1 MNVKTKILLAVL
13 LCTPFQSLAQN
24 MNNSSVA
31 MAYVCWQIANGEGYE
46 QDSNL
51 FAKMISMV
59 RKLPDFKAQSH
70 YDYMG
75 YAAQQVLKLDSS
87 ERKNMY
93 IYGCEEP
100 LKNIKRAESQG
111 MLN

>member
-1 MNVKTKILLAVL
+1 MNIKIKIFLSIT
-13 LCTPFQSLAQN
+13 LCSSFQLFAQN

-31 MAYVCWQIANGEGYE
+31 MAYVCWHIANGEGYV
-46 QDSNL
+46 QDSDL

-59 RKLPDFKAQSH
+59 RKLPDFKPESH

-75 YAAQQVLKLDSS
+75 YAAQQVLNLDSS
-87 ERKNMY
+87 ERKSMY
-93 IYGCEEP
+93 NYGCEEP
-100 LKNIKRAESQG
+100 LQNIKRAESQG